1 MHNQTVSDSI
11 NDKQPRTA
19 TAVVRLAIWKSEVH
33 RAISTGSSLNMSA
46 SAVWPMFMP
55 ATEND
60 PPMLD
65 TTRPAIVIIGK
76 MTARCIRSAA
86 VGRNSAHLRPW
97 ESESPATIGVRRKP
111 PRKLKLIIAPDHHST
126 LS

>member
-19 TAVVRLAIWKSEVH
+19 TAVVRLAIWKREVH

-46 SAVWPMFMP
+46 NAVWPMFMP

-65 TTRPAIVIIGK
+65 TISPAIVIHLCSRVFETSQEDAKG
-76 MTARCIRSAA
+76 AA
-86 VGRNSAHLRPW
+86 ALTEG
-97 ESESPATIGVRRKP
+97 
-111 PRKLKLIIAPDHHST
+111 
-126 LS
+126 